1 MSDSVAVARRMLEQT
16 GSHPVISLFLD
27 LDPAQFATA
36 PARASQ
42 ARSLLDEANRTG
54 RHDALSHEDQ
64 AALRADLQRLDEYLA
79 SDDLPVSG
87 ARSLA
92 VFSSRQDELFE
103 TVALPEALEPRVVIA
118 PTPHIE
124 PLVAG
129 AATGRWCVTLI
140 SRRNGAIFAGDVHGL
155 GEQEQVTDDV
165 RGRPHRGGLSQANYQ
180 RGVDDDAEH
189 HLRRVAEELYRHW
202 QSEPFVGLVLGGSEI
217 DVDQF
222 REVIHNELRPL
233 LSDARLGLEPETA
246 TVADVRA
253 ALLPLLAQ
261 ERAATQAAALSELNE
276 RVDRDERAAVG
287 IEATLAA
294 LAQRRVERLVLAVGF
309 AAQGGR
315 CPSCGLLYAAGT
327 DTCPVDGSAPEPVA
341 DLREAAVEAAVLQD
355 AGVVII
361 GEGSEIPPS
370 VLVRGAGIAAL
381 LRF

>member
-1 MSDSVAVARRMLEQT
+1 
-16 GSHPVISLFLD
+16 
-27 LDPAQFATA
+27 
-36 PARASQ
+36 
-42 ARSLLDEANRTG
+42 
-54 RHDALSHEDQ
+54 
-64 AALRADLQRLDEYLA
+64 
-79 SDDLPVSG
+79 
-87 ARSLA
+87 
-92 VFSSRQDELFE
+92 
-103 TVALPEALEPRVVIA
+103 
-118 PTPHIE
+118 
-124 PLVAG
+124 
-129 AATGRWCVTLI
+129 
-140 SRRNGAIFAGDVHGL
+140 
-155 GEQEQVTDDV
+155 
-165 RGRPHRGGLSQANYQ
+165 LSQANYQ

-189 HLRRVAEELYRHW
+189 HLRHVAEELYRHW
-202 QSEPFVGLVLGGSEI
+202 QSEPFVRLVLGGSEI

-246 TVADVRA
+246 TVAQVRTA
-253 ALLPLLAQ
+253 VVPLLAQ
-261 ERAATQAAALSELNE
+261 ERAAAQAAALSELNE

-294 LAQRRVERLVLAVGF
+294 LGERRVERLVLAVGF

-315 CPSCGLLYAAGT
+315 CRSCGLLYGAGT
-327 DTCPVDGSAPEPVA
+327 DTCPVDGSALEPVA

>member
-1 MSDSVAVARRMLEQT
+1 MSDSLAIARRMLQRT

-42 ARSLLDEANRTG
+42 ARSLLDEAERIG
-54 RHDALSHEDQ
+54 KHDALPHDDQ
-64 AALRADLQRLDEYLA
+64 AALRADLERLDEYLA

-92 VFSSRQDELFE
+92 VFCSRQDDLFE

-118 PTPHIE
+118 PTPYVE

-129 AATGRWCVTLI
+129 VAAGRWCVTLI
-140 SRRNGAIFAGDVHGL
+140 SRRNGAIFAGDVPGL
-155 GEQEQVTDDV
+155 EEEEQVADDV

-180 RGVDDDAEH
+180 RGVDDDAER
-189 HLRRVAEELYRHW
+189 HLRHVAEDLYRLW
-202 QSEPFVGLVLGGSEI
+202 QSESFHRLVLGGSEI

-222 REVIHNELRPL
+222 REVIHNDLRPL

-246 TVADVRA
+246 TVAEVRA
-253 ALLPLLAQ
+253 ALVPLLAQ
-261 ERAATQAAALSELNE
+261 ERAATQTAAVSALTE
-276 RVDRDERAAVG
+276 RVDRGARAAVG
-287 IEATLAA
+287 IEPTLDA

-315 CPSCGLLYAAGT
+315 CLSCGLLYAAGT
-327 DTCPVDGSAPEPVA
+327 ETCPVDGSALEPVA

-355 AGVVII
+355 AGVVIV